1 MIDQALSTLTTL
13 FARMQQGIFE
23 GVVQPLLLHVGLA
36 NLLEDAFDA
45 TGWLLIGVIELAV
58 LVVLIRPLE
67 RWRPVEP
74 VADRA
79 AVRVDMLYTL
89 IHRLGLFRLGIFL
102 AVQPVLDLAFGHA
115 RLLGLPTWQLDA
127 AVAPLWQGITDT
139 AWFSFALYLVIFD
152 FADYWLHR
160 GQHRYR
166 WWWALHALHHSQC
179 QMTMWTDNRNHLLDD
194 MLRAVVLATV
204 ARVIGVGPGQFFAV
218 VVATQLLESLAHA
231 NVRLGFGPAL
241 ERLVVSPRFHRLHH
255 SAGDASEANV
265 THDPPVHNFAVL
277 LPLWDILFGTARFD
291 RRSATGTPV
300 AMGVELRRRPGSAR
314 AGPLVGSRWGFGEEL
329 GLIGERGVMGRGG
342 GLGIIHARRAK
353 PVALVEH
360 VRGHPQ

>member
-74 VADRA
+74 VTDRA

-127 AVAPLWQGITDT
+127 AVAPLWRGITDT

-166 WWWALHALHHSQC
+166 WWWALHALHHSQR

-218 VVATQLLESLAHA
+218 VVATQLLESLTHA
-231 NVRLGFGPAL
+231 NVRLWFGPAL
-241 ERLVVSPRFHRLHH
+241 ERLVVSPQFHRLHH

-265 THDPPVHNFAVL
+265 THDPSVHNFAVL

-291 RRSATGTPV
+291 RRYLATGILDQWPQ
-300 AMGVELRRRPGSAR
+300 
-314 AGPLVGSRWGFGEEL
+314 WGGRSYGHGFWQQQRL
-329 GLIGERGVMGRGG
+329 GLARLWFAV
-342 GLGIIHARRAK
+342 GLR
-353 PVALVEH
+353 
-360 VRGHPQ
+360 